1 MTAKLGNLV
10 GFPRNDVRTGAR
22 VHTIRN
28 SLFVRS
34 DQTMSEDDHS
44 ASYETLIAIDLL
56 MSKPEGLKTQPQ
68 YLARSHFKASIKLSR
83 KKLNKY

>member
-1 MTAKLGNLV
+1 MY
-10 GFPRNDVRTGAR
+10 AR

-28 SLFVRS
+28 SLFIRF

-44 ASYETLIAIDLL
+44 ASYETLTASYLL
-56 MSKPEGLKTQPQ
+56 MSKPESLKTQPQ
-68 YLARSHFKASIKLSR
+68 YLARGHFKASIDRNR